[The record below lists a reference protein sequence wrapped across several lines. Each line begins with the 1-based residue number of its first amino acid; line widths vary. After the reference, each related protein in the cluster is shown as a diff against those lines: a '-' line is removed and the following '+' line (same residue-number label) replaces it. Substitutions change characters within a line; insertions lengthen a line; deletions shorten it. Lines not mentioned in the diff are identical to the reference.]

1 MRRPVAATLTAA
13 VAITVAAVGTTVA
26 VAQGGAGNSPEA
38 LVDRLVAVEREAPAL
53 PPSAVLVDD
62 ETTWGELTGDFVSAQ
77 LSLELM
83 LDEMTEL
90 FVDADDANGPVA
102 DAVASVAR
110 SYLELQEAYSYL
122 AVYEQEGLG
131 LPVGTTD
138 DFDVATGADEV
149 RGLAEV
155 GLDVLLGARER
166 ALGGYLVLRDAAEAD
181 ATEKSLF
188 DAAYRETDRFLRE
201 DAALLHEMLSLPT
214 LSVISV
220 TGRFGSTAPGSQAPA
235 RSMTIACIDR
245 DVYPGTAADP
255 LEALRELATGELQAE
270 TLDCPDLANDN
281 AVTPN
286 LG

>member
-1 MRRPVAATLTAA
+1 MRVPVAATLTAA
-13 VAITVAAVGTTVA
+13 AALVAAAIGTTVA
-26 VAQGGAGNSPEA
+26 VAQDNQGTSPEA
-38 LVDRLVAVEREAPAL
+38 LVDRLVAVEREVPAL

-90 FVDADDANGPVA
+90 FVDADDAGGPVA
-102 DAVASVAR
+102 EAVAAVSR
-110 SYLELQEAYSYL
+110 SYLEIQEAYGYL
-122 AVYEQEGLG
+122 AAYEQEGLG

-138 DFDVATGADEV
+138 DLDVATGADEV

-155 GLDVLLGARER
+155 GLDLLLGARER
-166 ALGGYLVLRDAAEAD
+166 ALDGYLVLRDAAEAD

-201 DAALLHEMLSLPT
+201 DAALLHQMLSLPT
-214 LSVISV
+214 LSVIAV
-220 TGRFGSTAPGSQAPA
+220 TGRFGSTAPGSQAAA

-245 DVYPGTAADP
+245 DAYPGTAEDP
-255 LEALRELATGELQAE
+255 LTALRELAAGDLQGE
-270 TLDCPDLANDN
+270 TLDCPDLPNDN
-281 AVTPN
+281 GVVPN
-286 LG
+286 RG